1 MATEIMDS
9 HSHNIT
15 VDVDYVLKYGDPR
28 VISYP
33 LMDSPYK
40 TYAGVIIFLIY
51 IKIIGPKMMKNRNP
65 YDLRTPMLL
74 YNIVLV
80 ALSGWMFYRMLEAFY
95 VYYIS
100 KFIEFLDTIF
110 FVLRKKN
117 SQITFLHLFHH
128 AIMPITTWHF
138 VKYGC
143 GGYVTVLPL
152 TNTFAH
158 IVMYSYY
165 LLSSLGP
172 SVQKY
177 IWWKRHVTNVQMI
190 QFIVIMAATG
200 LAMIIRPENCNLR
213 FFTAIFG
220 FLHGL
225 VFFCLFTPFYINQYM
240 KKKETK

>member
-1 MATEIMDS
+1 MEFAAYGWFNNFSWICEPMDFS
-9 HSHNIT
+9 NNDAA
-15 VDVDYVLKYGDPR
+15 VK
-28 VISYP
+28 
-33 LMDSPYK
+33 
-40 TYAGVIIFLIY
+40 
-51 IKIIGPKMMKNRNP
+51 
-65 YDLRTPMLL
+65 
-74 YNIVLV
+74 
-80 ALSGWMFYRMLEAFY
+80 MLEAFY

-143 GGYVTVLPL
+143 GGYVIVLPL

-190 QFIVIMAATG
+190 QFIVIMATTG

-213 FFTAIFG
+213 FFTAILT

>member
-1 MATEIMDS
+1 MEFAAYGWFNNFNWICEPMDFS
-9 HSHNIT
+9 NDDAA
-15 VDVDYVLKYGDPR
+15 VK
-28 VISYP
+28 
-33 LMDSPYK
+33 
-40 TYAGVIIFLIY
+40 
-51 IKIIGPKMMKNRNP
+51 
-65 YDLRTPMLL
+65 
-74 YNIVLV
+74 
-80 ALSGWMFYRMLEAFY
+80 MLEAFY